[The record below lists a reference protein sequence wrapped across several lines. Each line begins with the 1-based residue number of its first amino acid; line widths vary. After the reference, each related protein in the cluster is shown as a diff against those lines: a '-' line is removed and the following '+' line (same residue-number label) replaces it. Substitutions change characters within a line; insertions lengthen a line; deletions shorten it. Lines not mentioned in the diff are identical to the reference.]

1 VLAVA
6 LSALGVI
13 GLQVAFNWRLAR
25 RSFKA
30 IDQIPSLKIRVFE
43 LQSAVE
49 KRDGHIDAL
58 QGERDSQIAAR
69 KQAEEAARHAIT
81 ELAKSGSAPAIVD
94 SLNERL
100 QALSRL
106 SNVSTTTAREGG
118 SAEGAVHGTVPSGDV
133 ADDSGTG

>member
-1 VLAVA
+1 MLAIA

-13 GLQVAFNWRLAR
+13 GLQVAFNWWLAR
-25 RSFKA
+25 RSFRA
-30 IDQIPSLKIRVFE
+30 IDQIPALKIRVFE
-43 LQSAVE
+43 LQSAVKE
-49 KRDGHIDAL
+49 RDGHIDTL
-58 QGERDSQIAAR
+58 QGDRDSQIAAR

-106 SNVSTTTAREGG
+106 SNVSTDATGEGG
-118 SAEGAVHGTVPSGDV
+118 GEEGTVHGAVSSGDG
-133 ADDSGTG
+133 ANDTGTE

>member
-1 VLAVA
+1 MLAIA

-13 GLQVAFNWRLAR
+13 GLQVGFNWWLAR

-30 IDQIPSLKIRVFE
+30 IDQIPALKIRVFE
-43 LQSAVE
+43 LQSAVKE
-49 KRDGHIDAL
+49 RDGHLDAL

-106 SNVSTTTAREGG
+106 SDVSTDAAGEGG
-118 SAEGAVHGTVPSGDV
+118 RAEGTVHGAVSGG
-133 ADDSGTG
+133 DSPDNPGTE